1 MTKTM
6 LNDRILPA
14 IGPILFAILC
24 LAQPF
29 SRGLVNVSF
38 ALLALWGLVWLA
50 WGRLRW
56 PAAVTPLPRAWLRAL
71 AIFLL
76 VYLLAAL
83 AGARPGRGLASLAT
97 SAYVISALPLAWLA
111 LAHCPRLIRALPF
124 LYGLGLI
131 VTAVITYFEAGQ
143 CLACVRAKGSLGII
157 ELGGVLGQLP
167 PLMVGALAMAAPEGR
182 RGIPKTLFFILALAA
197 SYVAIRTNCGRI
209 AMICAPLLM
218 AAMFAANLGKLRNLT
233 GLLLALAS
241 LAGIFLLATNEAT
254 MDRFRDMFA
263 GQGQSVNNTERFNYW
278 RQGIDVFKD
287 HPVLGIGP
295 AAKPNLPPDMNINRR
310 PAPYAHAHNV
320 YLTFLAET
328 GVVGLAAFLVLIL
341 CPARLL
347 WPFLRSRDPL
357 AFLWSWSA
365 IMVLLQLA
373 LNGVTDHVYGNKVI
387 MFLHFSVMGTALWVA
402 LGRRPE
408 DGVPGRTMGGTF
420 SLKF

>member
-1 MTKTM
+1 MGN
-6 LNDRILPA
+6 NDRILPA

-24 LAQPF
+24 LAQPV

-38 ALLALWGLVWLA
+38 GLLALWGIGWLA
-50 WGRLRW
+50 WGRRRW
-56 PAAVTPLPRAWLRAL
+56 PVAVAPLPRAWLKAL
-71 AIFLL
+71 SIFLL

-83 AGARPGRGLASLAT
+83 VGARPGRGLASLAT

-111 LAHCPRLIRALPF
+111 LSHCPRLIRALPF

-143 CLACVRAKGSLGII
+143 CVACVRAKGSLGVI

-167 PLMVGALAMAAPEGR
+167 PLMVGALAMATADGR
-182 RGIPKTLFFILALAA
+182 RGIPKTLFFFLALAA
-197 SYVAIRTNCGRI
+197 SYVAIRINCGRI

-241 LAGIFLLATNEAT
+241 MAGIFLLATNEAT
-254 MDRFRDMFA
+254 MDRFRDMTV
-263 GQGQSVNNTERFNYW
+263 GRQSVNNTERFNYW
-278 RQGIDVFKD
+278 QHGLEVFKA

-295 AAKPNLPPDMNINRR
+295 AAKPNLPPELNVNRR
-310 PAPYAHAHNV
+310 SSPYGHAHNV

-328 GVVGLAAFLVLIL
+328 GVVGLAAFLVLIF

-357 AFLWSWSA
+357 AFLWSWYA

-373 LNGVTDHVYGNKVI
+373 INGMTDHVYGNKVI

-402 LGRRPE
+402 LGRRPKDE
-408 DGVPGRTMGGTF
+408 ASGRIVGETF
-420 SLKF
+420 LLKF